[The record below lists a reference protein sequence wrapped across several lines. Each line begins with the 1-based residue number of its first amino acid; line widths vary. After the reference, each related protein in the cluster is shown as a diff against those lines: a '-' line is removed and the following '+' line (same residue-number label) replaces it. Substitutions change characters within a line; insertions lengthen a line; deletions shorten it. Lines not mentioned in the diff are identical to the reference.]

1 MVSSISWHPLDQQY
15 TKNTCGILVIP
26 LLLPQIPRS
35 ANMWENVKL
44 NTIPN
49 LKKFGSYLPHLR
61 FREKLKLNGIF
72 HAMCVHLYLWLL
84 HDFCNNPNALC
95 TSGISI
101 LHYLDKHIVFAQF
114 IF

>member
-1 MVSSISWHPLDQQY
+1 MISSISWHPLDQQY
-15 TKNTCGILVIP
+15 PKNTCGILVIP

-49 LKKFGSYLPHLR
+49 LKKVSYLAHLH

-72 HAMCVHLYLWLL
+72 HEMCCSFLLMTPPWLL
-84 HDFCNNPNALC
+84 
-95 TSGISI
+95 
-101 LHYLDKHIVFAQF
+101 
-114 IF
+114 